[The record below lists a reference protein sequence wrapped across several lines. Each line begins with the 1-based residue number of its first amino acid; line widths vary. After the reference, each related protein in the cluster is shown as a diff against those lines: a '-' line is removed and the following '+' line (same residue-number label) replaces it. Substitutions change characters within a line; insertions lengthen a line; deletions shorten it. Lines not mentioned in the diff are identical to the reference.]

1 MRRSTLRKLAV
12 GLFFIGPWI
21 IGFLGFTLYPM
32 IMSAYY
38 SLTNYNLV
46 NEPQYI
52 GWKNYIRLLQMD
64 PQFKTAISNTMYM
77 VIVGLPI
84 WLFVALVMAVLLNEK
99 GKLTT
104 FFRTLFY
111 LPSVVPTVAAS
122 VLWMWVLNPQYGIV
136 NTLLKSMGFSGPG
149 WFTDPTWSKP
159 GLILMGA
166 WATGGTM
173 IIFLAGLQNVP
184 EALYESAELDGAGW
198 WRKLRHITLPILTP
212 TIFFNLI
219 MGMISTFQYFTQA
232 FVISRGAGSNV
243 PPGGPLGSTL
253 FYAIYLYQNAFSYLR
268 MGYAAAMAWLLFI
281 VILVFT
287 LLLFRSSGRWVH
299 YDS

>member
-1 MRRSTLRKLAV
+1 MRRSLRKLAM
-12 GLFFIGPWI
+12 GLFFVGPWV

-32 IMSAYY
+32 VMSAYY

-46 NEPQYI
+46 NPPKYI
-52 GWKNYIRLLQMD
+52 GWNNYIRLLQQD
-64 PQFKTAISNTMYM
+64 PHFLTAIGNTMYM
-77 VIVGLPI
+77 VLFGLPI

-136 NTLLKSMGFSGPG
+136 NTLLKSLGFSGPG
-149 WFTDPTWSKP
+149 WFTDPKWSKP

-198 WRKLRHITLPILTP
+198 WRKLVHITLPI
-212 TIFFNLI
+212 
-219 MGMISTFQYFTQA
+219 
-232 FVISRGAGSNV
+232 
-243 PPGGPLGSTL
+243 
-253 FYAIYLYQNAFSYLR
+253 
-268 MGYAAAMAWLLFI
+268 
-281 VILVFT
+281 
-287 LLLFRSSGRWVH
+287 
-299 YDS
+299 